1 MLLTRLSK
9 LCTLDGVSGCE
20 GAVREY
26 ILSEV
31 RPYADEV
38 RVDSMGNVMALR
50 RGRKMGGKCLM
61 LAAHMDEVGFIV
73 KRITDEGMLKFGV
86 VGGMYQGCSSDDGGR
101 AQEGTRGVG
110 YVYRHRSHV
119 ARGCG
124 KGRGAGRL
132 YRI

>member
-86 VGGMYQGCSSDDGGR
+86 VGGMDPRILMGKR
-101 AQEGTRGVG
+101 VRVG
-110 YVYRHRSHV
+110 EEKIPAAILNSF
-119 ARGCG
+119 
-124 KGRGAGRL
+124 L
-132 YRI
+132 